1 MIQKEN
7 SFGTFDQEINTF
19 FKDAHHFAS
28 LINTCLYQ
36 GQEIVKPENLM
47 LVDPKIQTY
56 TRDVLMLWNGRYGSY
71 YLGIENQLVE
81 NYPMPYR
88 ILQYDCLVY
97 KDQMDALEKEHR
109 KKKDLRSSEE
119 FLSGIKASDRLIP
132 CITIVIYYGTRPW
145 QTNFCMKDMFDVK
158 DVEHLN
164 EYKMNLIEVHSDTHR
179 YKDKELDLVFS
190 ITRDILN
197 GNFKTIKEKY
207 KQSIPKQVAL
217 VIASMAKD
225 EELYQQIKEEE
236 KEVIVMCESL
246 DRMREEARAE
256 GMILGRRD
264 GLIQG
269 KTEGIQIGRIQGES
283 EGLQKGRI
291 QGKEEGVLTVLKSLL
306 KKGISDSYI
315 LEITGVSSEL
325 LMKAKQGLN

>member
-1 MIQKEN
+1 MTTNKNN
-7 SFGTFDQEINTF
+7 SYTTFDQEINTF
-19 FKDAHHFAS
+19 FKDAHHFAC

-47 LVDPKIQTY
+47 LVDPKIQAY

-71 YLGIENQLVE
+71 YLGIENQLIE

-97 KDQMDALEKEHR
+97 KDQMDTLEKEHR

-119 FLSGIKASDRLIP
+119 FLSG
-132 CITIVIYYGTRPW
+132 
-145 QTNFCMKDMFDVK
+145 
-158 DVEHLN
+158 
-164 EYKMNLIEVHSDTHR
+164 
-179 YKDKELDLVFS
+179 
-190 ITRDILN
+190 
-197 GNFKTIKEKY
+197 
-207 KQSIPKQVAL
+207 
-217 VIASMAKD
+217 
-225 EELYQQIKEEE
+225 IKEEE

-256 GMILGRRD
+256 G
-264 GLIQG
+264 
-269 KTEGIQIGRIQGES
+269 KIQGEKTA
-283 EGLQKGRI
+283 LRI
-291 QGKEEGVLTVLKSLL
+291 LTNLL

-325 LMKAKQGLN
+325 LMKAKQSLN

>member
-1 MIQKEN
+1 
-7 SFGTFDQEINTF
+7 
-19 FKDAHHFAS
+19 
-28 LINTCLYQ
+28 
-36 GQEIVKPENLM
+36 M
-47 LVDPKIQTY
+47 LVDPKIQAY

-71 YLGIENQLVE
+71 YLGIENQLIE

-97 KDQMDALEKEHR
+97 KDQMDTLEKEHR

-145 QTNFCMKDMFDVK
+145 QTNFSMKDMFDAK
-158 DVEHLN
+158 DEHHLIDF
-164 EYKMNLIEVHSDTHR
+164 KMNLLEVHSDTHQ
-179 YKDKELDLVFS
+179 YKDNELDLVFS
-190 ITRDILN
+190 ITREILN
-197 GNFKTIKEKY
+197 GNFVIIKEKY

-236 KEVIVMCESL
+236 KEAIIMCESL
-246 DRMREEARAE
+246 DRMREEYGTKRY
-256 GMILGRRD
+256 L
-264 GLIQG
+264 
-269 KTEGIQIGRIQGES
+269 QGEAD
-283 EGLQKGRI
+283 GLQKGKI
-291 QGKEEGVLTVLKSLL
+291 QGKEEGVLTILKNLL

-325 LMKAKQGLN
+325 LIKAKQTLN

>member
-7 SFGTFDQEINTF
+7 SYGTFDQEINAF

-47 LVDPKIQTY
+47 LVDPKIQAY

-71 YLGIENQLVE
+71 YLGIENQLIE

-97 KDQMDALEKEHR
+97 KDQMDTLEKEHR

-119 FLSGIKASDRLIP
+119 FLSGIK
-132 CITIVIYYGTRPW
+132 
-145 QTNFCMKDMFDVK
+145 
-158 DVEHLN
+158 
-164 EYKMNLIEVHSDTHR
+164 
-179 YKDKELDLVFS
+179 
-190 ITRDILN
+190 
-197 GNFKTIKEKY
+197 
-207 KQSIPKQVAL
+207 
-217 VIASMAKD
+217 
-225 EELYQQIKEEE
+225 EEE

-246 DRMREEARAE
+246 DRMREEASNK
-256 GMILGRRD
+256 GFIKGK
-264 GLIQG
+264 IQG
-269 KTEGIQIGRIQGES
+269 KTEGIQIG
-283 EGLQKGRI
+283 
-291 QGKEEGVLTVLKSLL
+291 KEDGILMILTNLL

-325 LMKAKQGLN
+325 LLKAKQTLN

>member
-7 SFGTFDQEINTF
+7 SYGTFDQEINAF

-36 GQEIVKPENLM
+36 GQEIVKPQDLM
-47 LVDPKIQTY
+47 LVDPKIQAY

-71 YLGIENQLVE
+71 YLGIENQLIE

-88 ILQYDCLVY
+88 ILHYDCLVY
-97 KDQMDALEKEHR
+97 KDQMDILEKEHR

-119 FLSGIKASDRLIP
+119 FLSGINASDRLIP

-145 QTNFCMKDMFDVK
+145 QYHFEMKDLFDVK

-164 EYKMNLIEVHSDTHR
+164 EYKMNLLEVHSDTHR

-190 ITRDILN
+190 MTRDILN
-197 GNFKTIKEKY
+197 ANFNTIRNKY
-207 KQSIPKQVAL
+207 KQGIPKQVAL

-246 DRMREEARAE
+246 DRMREEAKAE

-269 KTEGIQIGRIQGES
+269 KTEGIQIG
-283 EGLQKGRI
+283 
-291 QGKEEGVLTVLKSLL
+291 KEDGILMILTNLL

-315 LEITGVSSEL
+315 LEITGVSSKL
-325 LMKAKQGLN
+325 LMKAKQSLN

>member
-1 MIQKEN
+1 
-7 SFGTFDQEINTF
+7 
-19 FKDAHHFAS
+19 
-28 LINTCLYQ
+28 
-36 GQEIVKPENLM
+36 
-47 LVDPKIQTY
+47 
-56 TRDVLMLWNGRYGSY
+56 
-71 YLGIENQLVE
+71 
-81 NYPMPYR
+81 
-88 ILQYDCLVY
+88 
-97 KDQMDALEKEHR
+97 
-109 KKKDLRSSEE
+109 
-119 FLSGIKASDRLIP
+119 
-132 CITIVIYYGTRPW
+132 
-145 QTNFCMKDMFDVK
+145 MKDMFDVK
-158 DVEHLN
+158 DMSSLIDF
-164 EYKMNLIEVHSDTHR
+164 KMNLIEVHSDTHR

-190 ITRDILN
+190 MTRDILN
-197 GNFKTIKEKY
+197 ANFNTIKNKY
-207 KQSIPKQVAL
+207 KQGIPKQVAL

-246 DRMREEARAE
+246 DRMREEAKAE

-269 KTEGIQIGRIQGES
+269 KTVGIQIGRIQGES

>member
-1 MIQKEN
+1 
-7 SFGTFDQEINTF
+7 
-19 FKDAHHFAS
+19 
-28 LINTCLYQ
+28 
-36 GQEIVKPENLM
+36 
-47 LVDPKIQTY
+47 
-56 TRDVLMLWNGRYGSY
+56 
-71 YLGIENQLVE
+71 
-81 NYPMPYR
+81 
-88 ILQYDCLVY
+88 
-97 KDQMDALEKEHR
+97 
-109 KKKDLRSSEE
+109 
-119 FLSGIKASDRLIP
+119 
-132 CITIVIYYGTRPW
+132 
-145 QTNFCMKDMFDVK
+145 MKDMFDVK
-158 DVEHLN
+158 DMSSLIDF
-164 EYKMNLIEVHSDTHR
+164 KMNLIEVHSDTHR

-197 GNFKTIKEKY
+197 ANFNTIRNKY
-207 KQSIPKQVAL
+207 KQGIPKQVAL

-246 DRMREEARAE
+246 DRMREEARTE

-269 KTEGIQIGRIQGES
+269 KTEGIQIGKIQGE
-283 EGLQKGRI
+283 EKAELRI
-291 QGKEEGVLTVLKSLL
+291 LTNLL

>member
-19 FKDAHHFAS
+19 FKDAHHFAC

-36 GQEIVKPENLM
+36 GQEIVKPQDLM
-47 LVDPKIQTY
+47 LVDPKIQAY

-71 YLGIENQLVE
+71 YLGIENQLIE

-97 KDQMDALEKEHR
+97 KDQMDILEKEHR

-119 FLSGIKASDRLIP
+119 FLSGIKEEDKLIP

-145 QTNFCMKDMFDVK
+145 QTNFSMKDMFDVK

-190 ITRDILN
+190 MTRDILN
-197 GNFKTIKEKY
+197 ANFNTIKNKY
-207 KQSIPKQVAL
+207 KQGIPKQVAL

-269 KTEGIQIGRIQGES
+269 KTEGIQIG
-283 EGLQKGRI
+283 
-291 QGKEEGVLTVLKSLL
+291 KEDGVLMIL
-306 KKGISDSYI
+306 KKLIKRKEYRI
-315 LEITGVSSEL
+315 LIFWKSPEFL
-325 LMKAKQGLN
+325 LNY

>member
-1 MIQKEN
+1 MTTNKNN
-7 SFGTFDQEINTF
+7 SYTTFDQEINAF
-19 FKDAHHFAS
+19 FKDAHHFS
-28 LINTCLYQ
+28 CLINTCLYQ
-36 GQEIVKPENLM
+36 GQDVVKPQDLM
-47 LVDPKIQTY
+47 LVDPKIQAY

-71 YLGIENQLVE
+71 YLGIENQLIE

-88 ILQYDCLVY
+88 ILHYDCLVY
-97 KDQMDALEKEHR
+97 KDQMDTLEKEHR

-145 QTNFCMKDMFDVK
+145 QTNFSMKDMFDVK
-158 DVEHLN
+158 DEHHLIDF
-164 EYKMNLIEVHSDTHR
+164 KMNLLEVHSDTHQ
-179 YKDKELDLVFS
+179 YKDNELDLVFS
-190 ITRDILN
+190 ITREILN
-197 GNFKTIKEKY
+197 GNFVIIKEKY

-246 DRMREEARAE
+246 DRMREEYGTKRY
-256 GMILGRRD
+256 L
-264 GLIQG
+264 
-269 KTEGIQIGRIQGES
+269 QGEAD
-283 EGLQKGRI
+283 GLQKGKI
-291 QGKEEGVLTVLKSLL
+291 QGKEEGVLTILKNLL

-325 LMKAKQGLN
+325 LLKAKQTLN